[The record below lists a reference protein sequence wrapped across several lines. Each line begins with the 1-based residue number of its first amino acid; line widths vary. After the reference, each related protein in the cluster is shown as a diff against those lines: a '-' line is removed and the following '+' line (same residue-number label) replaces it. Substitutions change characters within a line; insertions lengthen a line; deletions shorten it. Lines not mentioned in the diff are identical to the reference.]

1 MGKKMEKS
9 RIKKIVEAVIFA
21 SESPVSSS
29 SLKSGLPKLASEDLA
44 AVLNEL
50 AEEWNGMDDRGF
62 DLVKVAG
69 GYQFRTK
76 KEFADQVTGFNTK
89 IKKLRLSKA
98 ALEVLAV
105 SAYQQPL
112 TKADIEEI
120 RGVDSSAVVNL
131 LMERGML
138 KICGRKD
145 VPGRPFLYKTTEGF
159 LQTFGVEKLSD
170 LPTLK
175 EIEEIEKDLG
185 AEPTLLR
192 PESDSEPETPEP
204 QPEGDKSPFQ
214 APDGLQSG
222 NGAENP

>member
-1 MGKKMEKS
+1 MEKS
-9 RIKKIVEAVIFA
+9 RIKKIIESVIFA
-21 SESPVSSS
+21 SESPVSPA
-29 SLKSGLPKLASEDLA
+29 SLKSGLPELSPEDIA
-44 AVLNEL
+44 AAFNEV
-50 AEEWNGMDDRGF
+50 ADEWNGMDRGF
-62 DLVKVAG
+62 ELVKVAG

-76 KEFADQVTGFNTK
+76 KEFAEDITDFNRK

-98 ALEVLAV
+98 ALEVLAI

-138 KICGRKD
+138 EICGRKD
-145 VPGRPFLYKTTEGF
+145 VPGRPFLYQTTEEF
-159 LQTFGVEKLSD
+159 LQTFGMEKLSD

-192 PESDSEPETPEP
+192 PEPETPESH
-204 QPEGDKSPFQ
+204 PEGDATS
-214 APDGLQSG
+214 APQPDNSQPGD
-222 NGAENP
+222 GAENS